1 MRGRHGLRQRRGGK
15 TPAYRARDRATT
27 NLPCNDVTAAR
38 NTITAAPAPA
48 PALTTTPP
56 VTVAVVTIS
65 NASVVGM

>member
-48 PALTTTPP
+48 LTATPP